1 MGKQEREAVLGDFF
15 QTVADAFLTGDHAW
29 LAAIYIYPL
38 VVYVHGEIFLEHTPE
53 ETLAALFERREAA
66 LRVGTHSIKS
76 TVREIGSDD
85 VGRFPVRVD
94 WEFLGPQGQAIAMN
108 KLRYFCRFDGEGHP
122 RIEILE
128 FIERGFPHPG
138 SMLTKARH

>member
-1 MGKQEREAVLGDFF
+1 MDRKEREEVVRGFF
-15 QTVADAFLTGDHAW
+15 QSVADAFLSGDHEW
-29 LAAIYIYPL
+29 LSGIYIYPL

-66 LRVGTHSIKS
+66 LRVGTQLIRSN
-76 TVREIGSDD
+76 VLEIGSDD
-85 VGRFPVRVD
+85 VGRFPVRAD
-94 WEFLGPQGQAIAMN
+94 WEFLGPDGQIIARN

-128 FIERGFPHPG
+128 FIERGFPTPG